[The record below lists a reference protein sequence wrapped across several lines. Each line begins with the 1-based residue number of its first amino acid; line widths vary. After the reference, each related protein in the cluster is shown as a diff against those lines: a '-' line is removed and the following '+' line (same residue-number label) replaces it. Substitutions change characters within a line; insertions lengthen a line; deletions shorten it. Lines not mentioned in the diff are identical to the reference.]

1 MTIPRLSTEP
11 LLTPDDVEPAYP
23 GMKVIGVF
31 NPGAVRVGNDV
42 VLLIRVAES
51 PVEQREGH
59 HALPTLAD
67 GELNIEYVPEDQ
79 DILKDPRKIVRA
91 SDKLMRLKFVSTLR
105 AYRLTH
111 GRTEPTEIGRLLP
124 RTADEAFGVEDAR
137 ITQFPDQPD
146 TFWITYVSVS
156 ERCGCTSLAS
166 TKDFK
171 SYERHG
177 VIFVPDNKDVVIFP
191 EKFDG
196 RFAALHRPN
205 AFQRFGKPSVWT
217 ASSADLIDWGR
228 HRFFYA
234 GQNPWEADR
243 VGAGTVP
250 LKTDRGW
257 LTVYHGSGAATDPGK
272 VGRYCAGLMLHDLAD
287 PTKLIGR
294 TPEPFMEPEHDF
306 EQSGFVPDV
315 VFPTGLV
322 PDPLRPEHVLVYYG
336 AADTCTAMTSY
347 PLTALL
353 DACDPVG

>member
-1 MTIPRLSTEP
+1 MTIPRRFTDL
-11 LLTPDDVEPAYP
+11 LLTPDDVAPAYD
-23 GMKVIGVF
+23 GMQVIGVF
-31 NPGAVRVGNDV
+31 NPGAVRVGDDV
-42 VLLIRVAES
+42 VLLVRVAES
-51 PVEQREGH
+51 PSEQRDGH
-59 HALPTLAD
+59 HALPTLT
-67 GELNIEYVPEDQ
+67 GGQLNIEYVPEDQ

-105 AYRLTH
+105 AYRLKD
-111 GRTEPTEIGRLLP
+111 GRGTPEQIGQLTPL
-124 RTADEAFGVEDAR
+124 TDDETFGVEDAR
-137 ITQFPDQPD
+137 ITQFPGDD

-171 SYERHG
+171 TYQRHG

-205 AFQRFGKPSVWT
+205 AFQRFGKPSVWS

-234 GQNPWEADR
+234 GQNAWEADR

-257 LTVYHGSGAATDPGK
+257 LTVYHGSGAATQPGK
-272 VGRYCAGLMLHDLAD
+272 VGRYCAGLMLHDLSD
-287 PTKLIGR
+287 PTKLIGK
-294 TPEPFMEPEHDF
+294 TPEPFMEPELDF
-306 EQSGFVPDV
+306 ECNGFVPDV

-322 PDPLRPEHVLVYYG
+322 RDPRDEQYVLVYYG
-336 AADTCTAMTSY
+336 AADTCTAMTAY
-347 PLTALL
+347 RLTDLL
-353 DACDPVG
+353 DACDAV

>member
-1 MTIPRLSTEP
+1 MTIPRLSTEL
-11 LLTPDDVEPAYP
+11 LLTPEDVEPAYP

-42 VLLIRVAES
+42 VLLVRVAEA
-51 PVEQREGH
+51 PIEQRDGYY
-59 HALPTLAD
+59 ALPTLTD
-67 GELNIEYVPEDQ
+67 GQLNIEHVPEAQ

-111 GRTEPTEIGRLLP
+111 GRTEPTEVGRLLP
-124 RTADEAFGVEDAR
+124 ETADEAFGVEDAR
-137 ITQFPDQPD
+137 ITRFPDDD

-166 TKDFK
+166 TKDFVT
-171 SYERHG
+171 YERHG
-177 VIFVPDNKDVVIFP
+177 VIFVPHNKDVVIFP
-191 EKFDG
+191 GKFGD

-217 ASSADLIDWGR
+217 ASSVDLIDWGR

-234 GQNPWEADR
+234 GQRAWEADR

-250 LKTDRGW
+250 LPTDRGW
-257 LTVYHGSGAATDPGK
+257 LTVYHGSGAATEAGK
-272 VGRYCAGLMLHDLAD
+272 VGRYCAGLMLHDRSD
-287 PTKLIGR
+287 PTRLVGLTR
-294 TPEPFMEPEHDF
+294 EPFMEPEHDF
-306 EQSGFVPDV
+306 ECHGFVPDV

-322 PDPLRPEHVLVYYG
+322 PDPLQPDHVLVYYG
-336 AADTCTAMTSY
+336 ASDTVTAMTSY
-347 PLTALL
+347 PLSALL
-353 DACDPVG
+353 DACRPVG